1 MQKLKKIQLNIKR
14 INLKNNFFKKL
25 KQSKKRLF
33 NFN

>member
-25 KQSKKRLF
+25 NNQKNIYLIF
-33 NFN
+33 N

>member
-25 KQSKKRLF
+25 KQSKKHLF
-33 NFN
+33 NF